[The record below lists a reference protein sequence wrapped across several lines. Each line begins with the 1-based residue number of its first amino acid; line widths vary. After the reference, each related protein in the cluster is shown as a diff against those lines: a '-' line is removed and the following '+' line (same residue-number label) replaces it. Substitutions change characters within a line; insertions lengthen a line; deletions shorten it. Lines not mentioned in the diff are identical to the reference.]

1 MESNHP
7 PLHSVSLIA
16 RPSEICPSIVFGELQ
31 YAYHVAA
38 NREHALILG
47 RYSLISHTFYGPG
60 K

>member
-7 PLHSVSLIA
+7 PLRSVSLIA
-16 RPSEICPSIVFGELQ
+16 RQSEIYLSIVFGELQ
-31 YAYHVAA
+31 YAHHVAA

-47 RYSLISHTFYGPG
+47 RYCLISHYFYGPG